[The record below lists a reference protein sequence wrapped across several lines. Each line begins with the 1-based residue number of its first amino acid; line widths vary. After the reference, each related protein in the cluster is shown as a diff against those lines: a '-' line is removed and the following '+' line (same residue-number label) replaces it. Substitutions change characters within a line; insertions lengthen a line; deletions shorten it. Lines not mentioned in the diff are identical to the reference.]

1 LRQNTGKIEMA
12 LDFTPI
18 MMIFGASTFILIM
31 FLPALLELKKPKDAG
46 PRRIMDEVIESQSK
60 LKIAS
65 IESEVDFDQALVKKV
80 SEIIAALPN
89 LEV

>member
-1 LRQNTGKIEMA
+1 MA